1 MEMTQGRIGID
12 VVIPSIRL
20 DMERML
26 EALDMDVPPN
36 VDISYYV
43 VSDNTSLESKDF
55 EYKGRP
61 ARLVVNTESLGA
73 PLSRNV
79 GLESGSGG
87 YVLFIDDDVK
97 AEPDIL
103 FRYVDAI
110 GAEPDAP
117 GYVGPTLFPDPMNPF
132 TRGILASGMLTFF
145 VLPTWRQ
152 HMLWGT
158 TSNLMV
164 RRDMVGDIRFSK
176 KFPKHGGGE
185 DIDFCMRIAAKS
197 KKPFRTVPEAVVRH
211 PWWGNGRRS
220 YTRFFRWA
228 VGDSRLVHL
237 HPQYA
242 YRDVPS
248 MTETLVLGTVILGS
262 LASAGLVPLA
272 MLGIWAAATV
282 CSEVVVEGAHVMS
295 HHQKSSIRDTV
306 EASLIRLSNEVGRFL
321 GPLSRRDVSC
331 MFVRFDVLGT
341 GEWLP
346 MEKKFARAKFASFSA
361 MVPLSYLLGLLL

>member
-1 MEMTQGRIGID
+1 MTQSRISID
-12 VVIPSIRL
+12 IVIPSIRL

-26 EALDMDVPPN
+26 AALDVRIPPN
-36 VDISYYV
+36 VDVSYYV
-43 VSDNTSLESKDF
+43 VSDSPELESKDF

-61 ARLVVNTESLGA
+61 ARLIVNGESLGA

-79 GLESGSGG
+79 GLEAGSGR
-87 YVLFIDDDVK
+87 YVLFIDDDVR

-110 GAEPDAP
+110 WAEPDAP
-117 GYVGPTLFPDPMNPF
+117 GYVGPTLFPDPVNGF
-132 TRGILASGMLTFF
+132 TRGILSSGMLTFF
-145 VLPTWRQ
+145 VLPTWRR

-164 RRDMVGDIRFSK
+164 RRDVAGDVRFSR

-185 DIDFCMRIAAKS
+185 DIDFCLRVAAKS
-197 KKPFRTVPEAVVRH
+197 KKPFRTVPKAVVRH

-228 VGDSRLVHL
+228 VGDSRLVHM
-237 HPQYA
+237 HTQYA
-242 YRDVPS
+242 YHDVPS
-248 MTETLVLGTVILGS
+248 MTETLAFGAVVLGS
-262 LASAGLVPLA
+262 LAFAGLVPPA

-282 CSEVVVEGAHVMS
+282 GSEMVVEGAHVRS
-295 HHQKSSIRDTV
+295 HHTKSSVRDMA
-306 EASLIRLSNEVGRFL
+306 EASLIRMSNEVGRFL
-321 GPLSRRDVSC
+321 GPLSRRDFSC
-331 MFVRFDVLGT
+331 MLARFDVLGT

-346 MEKKFARAKFASFSA
+346 MEKKFARAKFALFSA
-361 MVPLSYLLGLLL
+361 MAPLSYLLGVSL